1 MRVLIATPHD
11 DIRSELVT
19 RFGSGVTAVACS
31 DFASARACLFDGHF
45 DLLITDLRLGA
56 HSGLHLVHVA
66 GSALLPT
73 RCIVFSS
80 RFEPDLAAEVIRNGA
95 STSTRTASWRRR
107 RVTRGC
113 RCRRATRAIPRASI
127 DARFTAAAAPPTSR
141 PDRRASSRIA
151 TNQSSVCDESGPT
164 DSYEATKARSYQL
177 FSFVSSCLRGGP
189 ASQLISRASSM
200 NQDRRISHEATK
212 ARS

>member
-19 RFGSGVTAVACS
+19 RFGTGVTAVACS

-95 STSTRTASWRRR
+95 STSTRPASGRGG
-107 RVTRGC
+107 RVPGGC
-113 RCRRATRAIPRASI
+113 GCRRATRAIPRASI
-127 DARFTAAAAPPTSR
+127 DARFTAAAAAPPTSR

-151 TNQSSVCDESGPT
+151 TNQSSVFDESGPT
-164 DSYEATKARSYQL
+164 DQPR
-177 FSFVSSCLRGGP
+177 
-189 ASQLISRASSM
+189 
-200 NQDRRISHEATK
+200 SHESTK
-212 ARS
+212 LPTIFFRV